1 MKTITIFSLTVLLML
16 SGIQSL
22 MAQSSAK
29 DKFFAD
35 YEAIVNKMQAD
46 NGEVLSPENYKKAI
60 ELFEE
65 ANKAY
70 EQKESTR
77 EIREMLEECASYA
90 RKASEVIK
98 MAHITLASTIEARDA
113 AIEAQAALYATQLW
127 EEAEEVFT
135 RATENLEDNDV
146 EDARDY
152 GLEAE
157 QLFRQAELLAIK
169 NGILGEA
176 RDAIAVARDLDA
188 EELAYHTFSDAQ
200 NLLAQTERLLDG
212 NRYAREEAVEKAERA
227 AYQGRHAAYLA
238 KTIKTLSEKEEN
250 WEKLMLKFEEILS
263 EIGSQFNYVPE
274 FDQGFDSSVKSI
286 ANYIKK
292 LKEAKKQLITENGRL
307 QEELSR
313 VKEKEATSSAEL
325 QKKLE
330 REAAIRKIKSFFTP
344 QEARVIYEGD
354 NITIRLKGLTFPS
367 GQYII
372 QPEYFSLLTKVQK
385 ALMVFPESHYT
396 VEGHTDALGN
406 AGKNK
411 VLSDQRARS
420 VREYLMANM
429 DLDENQITS
438 IGYGEE
444 RPVASNETRE
454 GRIRN
459 RRIDIVI
466 NLNNE

>member
-1 MKTITIFSLTVLLML
+1 MKKIYSIGFAVML
-16 SGIQSL
+16 FLAGGQSL
-22 MAQSSAK
+22 LAQSSAK

-35 YEAIVNKMQAD
+35 YEALVNKMQAD
-46 NGEVLSPENYKKAI
+46 NAEVLSPENYQKAI

-65 ANKAY
+65 ANTAY

-77 EIREMLEECASYA
+77 EIREMLEESASYA
-90 RKASEVIK
+90 KKASEVIR
-98 MAHITLASTIEARDA
+98 MAHITLSSAIEARDA
-113 AIEAQAALYATQLW
+113 AIEAQAALYATKLW
-127 EEAEEVFT
+127 EEAEDVFA
-135 RATENLEDNDV
+135 RAAENLEDNDV
-146 EDARDY
+146 EDAREY

-176 RDAIAVARDLDA
+176 RDAIAVARDLNA
-188 EELAYHTFSDAQ
+188 EELAYHTFTDAQ
-200 NLLAQTERLLDG
+200 NLLAQTERLLEG
-212 NRYAREEAVEKAERA
+212 NRYAREEAIEKAERA

-238 KTIKTLSEKEEN
+238 KTIKALSQKDEN
-250 WEKLMLKFEEILS
+250 WENLMLKFEEILS

-286 ANYIKK
+286 ANYIRK
-292 LKEAKKQLITENGRL
+292 LKDSKELLITENARL

-313 VKEKEATSSAEL
+313 VREKEATSSAEL

-330 REAAIRKIKSFFTP
+330 REAAIEKIKSFFTP
-344 QEARVIYEGD
+344 SEARVIYEGD

-385 ALMVFPESHYT
+385 ALKVFPESHYT

-411 VLSDQRARS
+411 ILSDQRARS

-466 NLNNE
+466 NLTNE